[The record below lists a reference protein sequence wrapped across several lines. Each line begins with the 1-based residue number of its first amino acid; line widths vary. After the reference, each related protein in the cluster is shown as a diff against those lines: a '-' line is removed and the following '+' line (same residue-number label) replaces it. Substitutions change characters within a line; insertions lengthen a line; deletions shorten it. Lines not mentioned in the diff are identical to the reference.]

1 MTATTSNVPTTAEQ
15 TPFVVDFTGT
25 LGELSQELS
34 RALDQAL
41 WTFDF
46 QGELED
52 ALDVAF
58 LRSALAGTPT
68 LSGGLISAAA
78 A

>member
-1 MTATTSNVPTTAEQ
+1 MTATTSNLSTTDEWSTYFGDSAS
-15 TPFVVDFTGT
+15 VIGD
-25 LGELSQELS
+25 LSQEFT

-41 WTFDF
+41 WSFEF
-46 QGELED
+46 QGDLED

-68 LSGGLISAAA
+68 ISGGLISAAA